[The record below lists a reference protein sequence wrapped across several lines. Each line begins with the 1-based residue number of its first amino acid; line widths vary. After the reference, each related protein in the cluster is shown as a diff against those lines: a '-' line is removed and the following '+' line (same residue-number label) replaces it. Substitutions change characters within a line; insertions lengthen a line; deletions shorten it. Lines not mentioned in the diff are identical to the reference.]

1 MKILKQRAVELKKE
15 GRQAEAVACLKRAK
29 NLEADLLREAHD
41 KGLVSDSGEGGELM
55 RKPSIMRQGTSR
67 RIGLAGTDEATVA
80 AEAEAAYAPASR
92 KEGR

>member
-1 MKILKQRAVELKKE
+1 MKQRAVELKKE

-41 KGLVSDSGEGGELM
+41 KGLVSGSGEGGELL
-55 RKPSIMRQGTSR
+55 RRPSVMRQGTSR
-67 RIGLAGTDEATVA
+67 RVSLTGEDASAIAAA
-80 AEAEAAYAPASR
+80 AEVAYAPPSR